1 MTQSDPEL
9 GDADDKAGEEPAY
22 VVYMLACAD
31 GTLYTGIARDV
42 AKRLAE
48 HNGER
53 GKGARYTAARRPVRL
68 VYQQRVVGRSA
79 AQREEARLK
88 ALTRADK
95 DVLVLAYRRGLRKR
109 QPA

>member
-1 MTQSDPEL
+1 MTRSDPNEVE
-9 GDADDKAGEEPAY
+9 ADGKAGEEPVY

-42 AKRLAE
+42 ARRLAE

-68 VYQQRVVGRSA
+68 VYQQVFAGRSA

-88 ALTRADK
+88 ALSRADK
-95 DVLVLAYRRGLRKR
+95 DVLVLAYRRQHRPR
-109 QPA
+109 QPS

>member
-1 MTQSDPEL
+1 MKRADPEHIETHE
-9 GDADDKAGEEPAY
+9 KAGEEPAY

-68 VYQQRVVGRSA
+68 VYQQQVVGRSA

-88 ALTRADK
+88 ALSRADK
-95 DVLVLAYRRGLRKR
+95 DVLVVAYRRGLRKR